1 MYTYSFE
8 KQDVWVEAKELVKAI
23 YRHTKEFPSK
33 EKFGIT
39 DQIRRASVSVVSN
52 LAEGSSRKT
61 KKEQARFSQI
71 AYSSLMEL
79 LTQIIL
85 SFELGYLTESQYN
98 SIREDI
104 EKISYKLNQL
114 HNSQINHRER
124 PA

>member
-1 MYTYSFE
+1 
-8 KQDVWVEAKELVKAI
+8 LVKAI

-33 EKFGIT
+33 EQFGIT